1 LDPKENTAVNELAF
15 PGVIENTF
23 LSELVVINSLF
34 EKNDFSDTKNPA
46 VRIFWPLRHLE
57 HNFHSK
63 SNHALVVLYTAF
75 WLRDS

>member
-34 EKNDFSDTKNPA
+34 EKNDFSDTNNPA
-46 VRIFWPLRHLE
+46 VRSLATATSRTL
-57 HNFHSK
+57 
-63 SNHALVVLYTAF
+63 LYLF
-75 WLRDS
+75 EI